1 MVETLERPSSEKVSV
16 IPQPQNAMI
25 AGRLEEVAMLLEEQ
39 HANPFRVTAYRR
51 AAETLRHLA
60 TPVGDILKKKG
71 LEGLDELPTIGES
84 IARSV
89 RALVMTGRLPLLE
102 RLRGESTPEALLMS
116 VSGIGH
122 ITAERLHDELG
133 ITSLEELEL
142 AAYDGRLHDVAGIGD
157 KRLQGIRDLLT
168 ARLGRLQRIRTPENE
183 APSVDELLEVD
194 SEYLNKA
201 ASGELRR
208 IAPRRFNPNHEPW
221 LPILH
226 TQRGNRHYT
235 ALFSNT
241 AKAHEL
247 GKTHDWVVL
256 YCDAGKGEQQYTVMT
271 YTWGSL
277 KDKRVVR
284 GREAECKEFYGITAT
299 SH

>member
-1 MVETLERPSSEKVSV
+1 MTQTLEKPKSEKISV
-16 IPQPQNAMI
+16 MPQPQNALI
-25 AGRLEEVAMLLEEQ
+25 ASRLEEVAVLLEEQ
-39 HANPFRVTAYRR
+39 HANPFRVTAYHR
-51 AAETLRHLA
+51 AAATLRNLA
-60 TPVGDILKKKG
+60 TPVSEILQQKG
-71 LEGLDELPTIGES
+71 LEGLDQLPTIGES
-84 IARSV
+84 IARAV

-116 VSGIGH
+116 VPGIGH

-168 ARLGRLQRIRTPENE
+168 TRLGRLQRIRTREDE
-183 APSVDELLEVD
+183 APSIDELLEVD

-201 ASGELRR
+201 ANGELRR
-208 IAPRRFNPNHEPW
+208 IAPRHFNPNHEAW

-226 TQRGNRHYT
+226 TQRGKRHYT

-256 YCDAGKGEQQYTVMT
+256 YCDAGKGERQYTVMT

-284 GREAECKEFYGITAT
+284 GREAECKEFYGIMT